1 MRSPVLFHVLFQPQK
16 FSDCSRIPKDLSIK
30 HSIMYFNLD
39 NSEQTRG
46 HFLCQVPCSGAYRR
60 SRVLVFWVEVE
71 TESGSPVALQQS
83 NQVIQLTFQSHLA
96 RGRDQMRCSRL
107 EVHSSSPATVES
119 GPRFSRDQMRCSR
132 LEVHPHRSR
141 SEGSIT
147 LRPITYRVSKVHG
160 KST

>member
-1 MRSPVLFHVLFQPQK
+1 
-16 FSDCSRIPKDLSIK
+16 
-30 HSIMYFNLD
+30 MYFNQD

-46 HFLCQVPCSGAYRR
+46 AFLVPSALFRSVLPPQNSRLSG
-60 SRVLVFWVEVE
+60 
-71 TESGSPVALQQS
+71 
-83 NQVIQLTFQSHLA
+83 I
-96 RGRDQMRCSRL
+96 GRDRIRW
-107 EVHSSSPATVES
+107 SSSPATVES
-119 GPRFSRDQMRCSR
+119 GHTIDFPKSPRERQRPDEMLEAGSSFKQSCNSRIRSSYIINFLQSPRDPHRVALARFSRDQMRCSR